1 MPPLTPVTR
10 ALLIAMV
17 LGFAFQQWRG
27 EAVLAWFALW
37 PFDLD
42 RTILVDG
49 STFRLA
55 FQPWQ
60 VLTYALLHGGFMH
73 LLFNSIALWSFGGA
87 VEHRLG
93 ARRYLVFFVA
103 CVLGSALAQLLTL
116 PPAGPGQAM
125 TPTVGASGGIYGVL
139 IAFAMFFPR
148 ARMMLVFPP
157 IPMPAWLLVLLFIG
171 ADLALGLGRV
181 STGIAHFAHLGG
193 ALTGVLLLL
202 AWHRIPQH
210 RRPPR
215 DPPRDPPRPM

>member
-10 ALLIAMV
+10 ALLVAMV
-17 LGFAFQQWRG
+17 LGFALQQWRG
-27 EAVLAWFALW
+27 ETMLAWFALW
-37 PFDLD
+37 PIDLD

-49 STFRLA
+49 EPFRLQFHAWQMLSYA
-55 FQPWQ
+55 F
-60 VLTYALLHGGFMH
+60 LHGGFPH
-73 LLFNSIALWSFGGA
+73 LLFNGIALWSFGGA

-93 ARRYLVFFVA
+93 ARRFLLYFVL
-103 CVLGSALAQLLTL
+103 CTLGSAVAQLMTL
-116 PPAGPGQAM
+116 PHAGAGQPL

-157 IPMPAWLLVLLFIG
+157 IPMPAWLLVLLFIV

-202 AWHRIPQH
+202 AW
-210 RRPPR
+210 RRPS
-215 DPPRDPPRPM
+215 PPERPARPM

>member
-10 ALLIAMV
+10 ALLVAMV
-17 LGFAFQQWRG
+17 LGFVFQQWRA
-27 EAVLAWFALW
+27 ESVLAWFALW
-37 PFDLD
+37 PFDLE
-42 RTILVDG
+42 RTIMVDG
-49 STFRLA
+49 EPFHLGFR
-55 FQPWQ
+55 PWQ
-60 VLTYALLHGGFMH
+60 MLTYALLHGDFMH

-93 ARRYLVFFVA
+93 ARRFLVFFVA

-116 PPAGPGQAM
+116 PSSGPGQAL

-157 IPMPAWLLVLLFIG
+157 IPMPAWLLVLLFIA
-171 ADLALGLGRV
+171 ADLALGFGRV
-181 STGIAHFAHLGG
+181 ATGIAHFAHLGG

-210 RRPPR
+210 PPP
-215 DPPRDPPRPM
+215 DPPRQA